1 MPQVSAISQ
10 QVWDMKY
17 RFKAGDGTPVD
28 RDFADSWARVA
39 MAFEVIQEKDAVE
52 IVCTGDGVTKR
63 VRFAEDAS
71 ITVSWSWDPAAFAAT
86 SRFTSEC
93 SFFRPLE
100 IEAVP
105 AATKWVAPVET
116 VAKSE
121 KGLDRTVQG
130 ESVTLLWNAA
140 VGSAKLVVRRIR

>member
-1 MPQVSAISQ
+1 
-10 QVWDMKY
+10 
-17 RFKAGDGTPVD
+17 
-28 RDFADSWARVA
+28 

-52 IVCTGDGVTKR
+52 IVCTGEALTKR
-63 VRFAEDAS
+63 IRFTAEGS
-71 ITVSWSWDPAAFAAT
+71 ITVAWSWDPAAFAAN

-100 IEAVP
+100 IEAAP
-105 AATKWVAPVET
+105 APAKWIAPVET

-130 ESVTLLWNAA
+130 ESVTLLWNAS
-140 VGSAKLVVRRIR
+140 VGNAKLVVRRLR